1 MLIHPLFLLTHFHF
15 LATGILYPSL
25 WPCRPCSFSF
35 LCCPHF
41 DFWKR
46 MHNPRPINHENV
58 GKPHSNDACS
68 LPGSEV
74 TGLAL
79 GFQGGRIFP
88 KILSQ
93 KIILCILLNFCI
105 LKLYEGVQDQRNS
118 LWLILFGNRY
128 MVIWQITF
136 KCCACFIL
144 VSNINF

>member
-1 MLIHPLFLLTHFHF
+1 
-15 LATGILYPSL
+15 
-25 WPCRPCSFSF
+25 
-35 LCCPHF
+35 
-41 DFWKR
+41 

-105 LKLYEGVQDQRNS
+105 LKLYEGVQDQRKFVVNIVWKS
-118 LWLILFGNRY
+118 VYGYLANNFQMLCLFY
-128 MVIWQITF
+128 FSV
-136 KCCACFIL
+136 
-144 VSNINF
+144 